1 MSKYI
6 KLGLCSVIFLLLGG
20 LFGCKTSE
28 NEKIIKFATNADYPP
43 FEYKVNGELQG
54 FDIDLAKLIA
64 KELGKEAVFADMQ
77 FSTILPAL
85 QNGQVDAA
93 ISTITVTAE
102 RKQQFAFST
111 SYYFDGIAAVF
122 KTAKP
127 IKSKDDLKA
136 KKIACQLGST
146 MEIWLKKNNF
156 ATHLQAMDNNVQTVE
171 ALKADHVEVILMDA
185 AQAHIFSQKNPQL
198 SYQFIEHSADGYA
211 VAMPKGSALEADIN
225 QAILSL
231 QQKGELTKLEQKWLK
246 GDLP

>member
-6 KLGLCSVIFLLLGG
+6 KLGFCGVFLLLCG
-20 LFGCKTSE
+20 LYGCSSPEAEKT
-28 NEKIIKFATNADYPP
+28 IKFATNADYPP
-43 FEYKVNGELQG
+43 FEYKVNGDLQG

-64 KELGKEAVFADMQ
+64 KELGKEAVFSDMQ

-93 ISTITVTAE
+93 ISTITVTNE
-102 RKQQFAFST
+102 RKQQFTFSK

-122 KTAKP
+122 KSIHP
-127 IKSKDDLKA
+127 IQTKADLKG

-156 ATHLQAMDNNVQTVE
+156 ATHLQAMDNNIQTVE
-171 ALKADHVEVILMDA
+171 ALKADHVDVILMDA

-198 SYQFIEHSADGYA
+198 SYQFIEQSADGYA
-211 VAMPKGSALEADIN
+211 VALPKNSDLEAAIN
-225 QAILSL
+225 QAIMSL
-231 QQKGELTKLEQKWLK
+231 QQKGEITKLEQKWLK
-246 GDLP
+246 GELP